1 MQVSKCSL
9 SQHGLVDCCEESYF
23 FVQDSGGEPAPELSD
38 GVRYVLPPQ
47 HEPGSGKIDYHRPLP
62 SDMGVNESIYVVK
75 MRICMKI
82 ITATCAHNFSL

>member
-1 MQVSKCSL
+1 MAMWIV
-9 SQHGLVDCCEESYF
+9 VNNPI

-62 SDMGVNESIYVVK
+62 SDMGVNES
-75 MRICMKI
+75 
-82 ITATCAHNFSL
+82 T